1 MLSQQGLDRLCG
13 IVMEPIALLSA
24 GFALGYTLPVRLIV
38 CQGDAPELCQQFVLA
53 VRDE

>member
-1 MLSQQGLDRLCG
+1 MLIQQGLDRVRR

-24 GFALGYTLPVRLIV
+24 GFALGDALPVHLIV
-38 CQGDAPELCQQFVLA
+38 CQSDSPEVCQQFVLA